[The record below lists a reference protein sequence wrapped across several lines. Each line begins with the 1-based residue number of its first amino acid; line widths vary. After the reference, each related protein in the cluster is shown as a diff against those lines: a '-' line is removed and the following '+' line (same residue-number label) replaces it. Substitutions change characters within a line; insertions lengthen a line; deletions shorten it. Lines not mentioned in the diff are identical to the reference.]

1 MNAATVSRVLSLIP
15 DRVAR
20 TQMGGLFD
28 PANTAA
34 CAHPERISH
43 LVQFLTWLGP
53 LQPLTKEDLRLFGLV
68 TPYGKPAIEAATE
81 EEVDAVDAELDA
93 ELEAETDAEVALAA
107 PLPAAAPEVHQEPAL
122 T

>member
-15 DRVAR
+15 DRIAR

-28 PANTAA
+28 AANTAA
-34 CAHPERISH
+34 CKHPERITH
-43 LVQFLTWLGP
+43 LVQFLHWLGP

-68 TPYGKPAIEAATE
+68 NPYGKPAIEAAVE
-81 EEVDAVDAELDA
+81 DDADAFDAELDA
-93 ELEAETDAEVALAA
+93 EVDAEMELAA
-107 PLPAAAPEVHQEPAL
+107 PLPAATAELQQEPAL

>member
-15 DRVAR
+15 DRIAR

-28 PANTAA
+28 PANSAA
-34 CAHPERISH
+34 CAHPDRIVH
-43 LVQFLTWLGP
+43 LVQFLNWLGP

-68 TPYGKPAIEAATE
+68 NPYGRPASEAPVEDEA
-81 EEVDAVDAELDA
+81 DALDAELDA
-93 ELEAETDAEVALAA
+93 EVDAEIALAA
-107 PLPAAAPEVHQEPAL
+107 PLSAVAAEVQQEPAL

>member
-20 TQMGGLFD
+20 AQMGGLFD

-34 CAHPERISH
+34 CAHPERIAH
-43 LVQFLTWLGP
+43 LVQFLNWLGP

-68 TPYGKPAIEAATE
+68 TPYGRPAIEAPME
-81 EEVDAVDAELDA
+81 EEADLLDADLDA
-93 ELEAETDAEVALAA
+93 EIELAA
-107 PLPAAAPEVHQEPAL
+107 PLPSATPEVQQEPAL

>member
-15 DRVAR
+15 DRISR

-34 CAHPERISH
+34 CAHPERIAH
-43 LVQFLTWLGP
+43 LAQFLNWLGP

-68 TPYGKPAIEAATE
+68 TPYGRPAIEAPVEDEA
-81 EEVDAVDAELDA
+81 DLLDAELDA
-93 ELEAETDAEVALAA
+93 ELELAA
-107 PLPAAAPEVHQEPAL
+107 PLPAAAPEAQQEPAL

>member
-15 DRVAR
+15 DRVSR
-20 TQMGGLFD
+20 TQMGGVFD

-34 CAHPERISH
+34 CAHPERIAH
-43 LVQFLTWLGP
+43 LVQFLNWLGP

-68 TPYGKPAIEAATE
+68 TPYGKPAIEAPVEDEA
-81 EEVDAVDAELDA
+81 DILDA
-93 ELEAETDAEVALAA
+93 EHDAEMELTA